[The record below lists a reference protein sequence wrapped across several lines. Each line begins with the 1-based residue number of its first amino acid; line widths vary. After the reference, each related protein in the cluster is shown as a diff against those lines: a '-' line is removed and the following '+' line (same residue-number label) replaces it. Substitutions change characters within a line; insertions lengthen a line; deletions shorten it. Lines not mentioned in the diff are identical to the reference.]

1 MEWTYTKNSKNLWL
15 VKCQARMTV
24 LLAKGKAKVSETVK
38 KLGTSKSAFEDEAK
52 KLRNIICKNDFEVHQ
67 GKSRG

>member
-38 KLGTSKSAFEDEAK
+38 KLGPQKAPLRM
-52 KLRNIICKNDFEVHQ
+52 KLENF
-67 GKSRG
+67 